1 VRGEAYTRS
10 SVCAEQPVSHNP
22 KFSKQLFFNFKARN
36 AKNVIIGK
44 FKTDDAQVQ
53 LMDCD
58 AIEDSAITHINNI
71 KKDRINATWIA
82 PTDKNLFK
90 DGGVK
95 FFYTVVEEKL
105 RFWKP
110 QVSSILEFSA
120 DQGSGAQ
127 STTTST
133 VFVVTM
139 LFLSML
145 VVF

>member
-1 VRGEAYTRS
+1 
-10 SVCAEQPVSHNP
+10 
-22 KFSKQLFFNFKARN
+22 
-36 AKNVIIGK
+36 
-44 FKTDDAQVQ
+44 
-53 LMDCD
+53 MDCD
-58 AIEDSAITHINNI
+58 AIEESAITHINNI

-82 PTDKNLFK
+82 PTDENLFK

-120 DQGSGAQ
+120 GSGAQ
-127 STTTST
+127 STTTT
-133 VFVVTM
+133 NVFVVTM
-139 LFLSML
+139 LFLSTL